1 MDTFPLAKPNPG
13 KILYISYHF
22 PPLGGIASIRA
33 QKNVVYLH
41 KAGYDIQVLTV
52 SPFLIKYQKDP
63 LLLAGI
69 PVSIKVHR
77 AFCPDVNWIFK
88 VLYGLKCP
96 RLVTFL
102 RQNLF
107 IPDPEVLWL
116 PFAKASLRRLLRGQV
131 PFSAAVVSSGPPSSL
146 FLGLYL
152 KRRYQIP
159 FIIDFRDEWT
169 NNPERLNIK
178 FPRRTQKLEM
188 KQELKVLTECS
199 GVAYLTEAMQGN
211 FQSRYP
217 FLTEVP
223 SAILPNGFDPSDFSS
238 LSSKKKDD
246 AFHLAYFGSFYDRR
260 QPDSLW
266 SAISSL
272 LKSGAIPPHKI
283 RVDIFGKNTK
293 SFVLGKFQS
302 DQSIR
307 NIVNF
312 HGFVSQKQALS
323 EMLAAD
329 ALLLYI
335 PSGQNTDSVFTGKIF
350 EYLGSGKPILAIV
363 PPQGIAA
370 QTVLRAKTGLVA
382 DYMDISGIAA
392 NLKKL
397 YDMWETD
404 TLKELAPD
412 TDYVAT
418 FTREK
423 LAAKLAGLIY
433 RVVSGKSTDAEVP
446 Q

>member
-1 MDTFPLAKPNPG
+1 MAKPNPR

-33 QKNVVYLH
+33 QKNVVYLS
-41 KAGYDIQVLTV
+41 KAGYDIHVLTV
-52 SPFLIKYQKDP
+52 SPALIHYQKDP
-63 LLLAGI
+63 GLLRGI
-69 PVSIKVHR
+69 PESINVHR
-77 AFCPDVNWIFK
+77 SFCPDVNWLFK
-88 VLYGLKCP
+88 ALYGLKCP

-116 PFAKASLRRLLRGQV
+116 PFAKASLRRLLRGQA
-131 PFSAAVVSSGPPSSL
+131 PFSAAVISSGPPSSL
-146 FLGLYL
+146 FLGMYL
-152 KRRYQIP
+152 RRKYQIP

-188 KQELKVLTECS
+188 KQELKVLKECS

-211 FQSRYP
+211 FLSRYP
-217 FLTEVP
+217 FLSEVP
-223 SAILPNGFDPSDFSS
+223 SAIIPNGFDPSDFPG
-238 LSSKKKDD
+238 LASKKKDD

-266 SAISSL
+266 SAISLL
-272 LKSGAIPPHKI
+272 LKSEAIPPHKI

-293 SFVLGKFQS
+293 SFVLGKFQY

-307 NIVNF
+307 SLITF
-312 HGFVSQKQALS
+312 HGFVPQKQALS
-323 EMLAAD
+323 GMLAAD

-363 PPQGIAA
+363 PPHGIAA
-370 QTVLRAKTGLVA
+370 QTVLRAKTCLVA
-382 DYMDISGIAA
+382 NYMDIAGIAA

-404 TLKELAPD
+404 SLEELAPD
-412 TDYVAT
+412 TEYVTT

-423 LAAKLAGLIY
+423 LAAKLAGLID
-433 RVVSGKSTDAEVP
+433 RVVMGKPADTKGT

>member
-1 MDTFPLAKPNPG
+1 MAKPNPG

-41 KAGYDIQVLTV
+41 KAGYDIHVLTV

-63 LLLAGI
+63 GLFAGI
-69 PVSIKVHR
+69 PESIKVHR
-77 AFCPDVNWIFK
+77 SFCPDVNWLFK
-88 VLYGLKCP
+88 ALYGLKCS

-107 IPDPEVLWL
+107 IPDPELLWL
-116 PFAKASLRRLLRGQV
+116 PFAKASLRRLLREKV
-131 PFSAAVVSSGPPSSL
+131 PFSAAVISSGPPSSL

-159 FIIDFRDEWT
+159 FIVDFRDEWT

-178 FPRRTQKLEM
+178 FPRRTQKIEL
-188 KQELKVLTECS
+188 KQELKVLKECS
-199 GVAYLTEAMQGN
+199 GVAYLTEAMKGN

-217 FLTEVP
+217 FLAEVP
-223 SAILPNGFDPSDFSS
+223 SATIPNGFDPSDFPV
-238 LSSKKKDD
+238 LASKKEDD

-266 SAISSL
+266 SAISLL
-272 LKSGAIPPHKI
+272 LKSEAVPPHKI
-283 RVDIFGKNTK
+283 RVDIFGRNTK

-302 DQSIR
+302 DPLIR
-307 NIVNF
+307 SLVSF

-382 DYMDISGIAA
+382 DYMDIQGIAA

-397 YDMWETD
+397 YNMWETD
-404 TLKELAPD
+404 SLEEITPD

-423 LAAKLAGLIY
+423 LATKLAGLIDQI
-433 RVVSGKSTDAEVP
+433 VSGKSTDAEVL